1 MRATCVRVPVPIFGR
16 PKPARSGAPTP
27 AADGP
32 LVPQAQQRAARPFQL
47 PQCRR
52 QRTWRV
58 PALCAHVQRC
68 GKHRRPPPPS
78 CACAHLVQMRF
89 RHPALGPVPPGLRQH
104 ASHGSGRHAPNFG
117 DNGVIPAG
125 HEPAAVITCPLRP
138 FARAAL
144 SPGYDQR
151 PRCPPVASA
160 HRPDMANGQGIA
172 HLFHP
177 SKGALL
183 HGACVGRR
191 FAARPGRSD
200 GETPGGG
207 GGTRLQARPSGQ
219 SRPMGHLCA
228 GAGRRAAAS
237 PSTRALGILPMTI
250 LGQQHRCLWSLS

>member
-1 MRATCVRVPVPIFGR
+1 MRHACVCPFLGVPSRRGLGLPPQQLTAPLCLKHSSEQPVQSSCRGPI
-16 PKPARSGAPTP
+16 
-27 AADGP
+27 
-32 LVPQAQQRAARPFQL
+32 
-47 PQCRR
+47 
-52 QRTWRV
+52 
-58 PALCAHVQRC
+58 
-68 GKHRRPPPPS
+68 
-78 CACAHLVQMRF
+78 
-89 RHPALGPVPPGLRQH
+89 PPGLRQH

-117 DNGVIPAG
+117 DNGVVPAG